1 MCDKHNNKKV
11 VGGMDINEDLKKVLL
26 KMQLREITEKCIYIN
41 VAEITK
47 DENNKRVLLKISG
60 DEKEHY
66 KFIKTYTKLEIP
78 PDKKRVCFYS
88 FIARIFGFT
97 FALKQMEGRENEAI
111 KGYSYSELS
120 KSLPEFSKIVKDEE
134 QHEILLLD
142 MLDEEKL
149 KYIGSIVL
157 GLNDA
162 LVEITGSV
170 AGFTLS
176 MADTK
181 VIALAGMITGISA
194 TLSMASS
201 EYIAE
206 KAENTKNA
214 VKSSVYTGGSYLITV
229 VLLILPF
236 LFMPRNMY
244 IQALVI
250 SLAIAI
256 IIISIFNYYI
266 SVARG
271 FNFKQRFIQMTG
283 VSLGVAL
290 FSFIVGLIVK
300 NIFGIN
306 L

>member
-1 MCDKHNNKKV
+1 MKTTENFKKTL
-11 VGGMDINEDLKKVLL
+11 IQ
-26 KMQLREITEKCIYIN
+26 MQSREITERQIYIN
-41 VAEITK
+41 VAKITK
-47 DENNKRVLLKISG
+47 DENNKKILLKVAQ
-60 DEKEHY
+60 DEEEHY
-66 KFIKTYTKLEIP
+66 KFIKTYTHMDVPEN
-78 PDKKRVCFYS
+78 KKRVWFYS
-88 FIARIFGFT
+88 TVAKIFGFT
-97 FALKQMEGRENEAI
+97 FAVKQMEGRENEAI
-111 KGYSYSELS
+111 KGYSYGELS
-120 KSLPEFSKIVKDEE
+120 KSLPEFSKLAEE
-134 QHEILLLD
+134 EETHEFLLID
-142 MLDEEKL
+142 MLDEERL

-194 TLSMASS
+194 TLSMSAS

-206 KAENTKNA
+206 KAESTKNA
-214 VKSSVYTGGSYLITV
+214 VKSSIYTGGSYLITV
-229 VLLILPF
+229 ILLILPF

-250 SLAIAI
+250 SLIIAV

-266 SVARG
+266 SVAKG
-271 FNFKQRFIQMTG
+271 FNFKQRFMQMAG
-283 VSLGVAL
+283 VSLGVSL

-300 NIFGIN
+300 NILGIN

>member
-1 MCDKHNNKKV
+1 MEIHSDL
-11 VGGMDINEDLKKVLL
+11 NEILV
-26 KMQLREITEKCIYIN
+26 KMQQREITERQIYIN
-41 VAEITK
+41 VAKIAK
-47 DENNKRVLLKISG
+47 DESNKKILLKIAE
-60 DEKEHY
+60 DEKQHY
-66 KFIKTYTKLEIP
+66 KFIRTYTDKEIP
-78 PDKKRVCFYS
+78 PDKKKVWFYS
-88 FIARIFGFT
+88 IIARIFGFT
-97 FALKQMEGRENEAI
+97 FAVKQMEGRETEAI
-111 KGYSYSELS
+111 KGYSYGKLS
-120 KSLPEFSKIVKDEE
+120 KPLPEFSRIAKDEE
-134 QHEILLLD
+134 KHEFLLLD

-176 MADTK
+176 MANTK
-181 VIALAGMITGISA
+181 VIALAGIITGTSA
-194 TLSMASS
+194 TLSMAAS

-206 KAENTKNA
+206 KAENTKSA
-214 VKSSVYTGGSYLITV
+214 MKSSIYTGASYLITV
-229 VLLILPF
+229 ILLILPF
-236 LFMPRNMY
+236 LLMPKDMY
-244 IQALVI
+244 IPALILTLV
-250 SLAIAI
+250 IAI

-266 SVARG
+266 SVAKG
-271 FNFKQRFIQMTG
+271 FNFKQRFAQMAG

>member
-1 MCDKHNNKKV
+1 MKISESFKK
-11 VGGMDINEDLKKVLL
+11 ILIE
-26 KMQLREITEKCIYIN
+26 MQSREITERQIYIN
-41 VAEITK
+41 VAKITK
-47 DENNKRVLLKISG
+47 DENNKNILLKVAK
-60 DEKEHY
+60 DEEEHY
-66 KFIKTYTKLEIP
+66 RFIKTYTHMNVSEN
-78 PDKKRVCFYS
+78 KKRVWFYS
-88 FIARIFGFT
+88 TVARIFGFT
-97 FALKQMEGRENEAI
+97 FAVKQMEGRENEAI
-111 KGYSYSELS
+111 KGYSYGELS
-120 KSLPEFSKIVKDEE
+120 KSLPEFSRLAEE
-134 QHEILLLD
+134 EEKHEFLLID

-194 TLSMASS
+194 TLSMAAS

-206 KAENTKNA
+206 KAESTKNA
-214 VKSSVYTGGSYLITV
+214 VKSSIYTGGSYLITV
-229 VLLILPF
+229 ILLILPF

-250 SLAIAI
+250 SLVIAV

-266 SVARG
+266 SVAKG
-271 FNFKQRFIQMTG
+271 FNFKQRFLQMAG
-283 VSLGVAL
+283 VSLGVSL

-300 NIFGIN
+300 NILGIN